1 MSMDRVSGPPAS
13 NVALAQTTARP
24 TPTPERAGASFGAV
38 LAAGGNAIAKGA
50 SAAVSV
56 LPGGSQLAAA
66 VRGAPTPQSLAT
78 GAAAGPL
85 GGGIGGAGLSPQG
98 PTLGAGGIT
107 VGGVGATGIG
117 AGTVGAGGLVST
129 GDPVAD
135 MQAQQMQLIEL
146 QTAIQSSSQQ
156 FSTMSNVL
164 NAEHQAAMGAI
175 QNIRA

>member
-117 AGTVGAGGLVST
+117 AGTVG
-129 GDPVAD
+129 DPVAD